1 MKIKNIILLFTAL
14 LVNTE
19 ASYSCSRF
27 TYTAPENTVI
37 TGRSMDWME
46 DLKSDIWAFPAGI
59 TKVGGKAQ
67 NSVKWKSKYGSV
79 IATAYNLA
87 TADGINS
94 KGLNAN
100 LLYLST
106 SDYGKNDPKHYNIS
120 VYNWAQFVLDNYATV
135 DEVVK
140 GLNQQ
145 QFNMLAPPLP
155 NGMIPTVHLAVTDPS
170 GDNAVFEYI
179 DGKLVTHHGK
189 QFTVMT
195 NEPAYDKQLALTD
208 YWKKLKGEFLPGT
221 GEPEDRFV
229 RASYYL
235 SAAVQTT
242 STQKS
247 VATIFSIIRNLSVPI
262 IAKTTD
268 RPNVASTIWRSVSD
282 LKNKIYFFEN
292 TDRPNIFWVDLNKLN
307 LSEGAPVKK
316 LPLTNNEI
324 YAGEVSRN
332 FVNSQAF
339 IAP

>member
-1 MKIKNIILLFTAL
+1 MKIRNLILLSMAL
-14 LVNTE
+14 LVNTS

-27 TYTAPENTVI
+27 TYTAPENIVV

-46 DLKSDIWAFPAGI
+46 DIKTDLWVLPAGLS
-59 TKVGGKAQ
+59 KVGGSAA

-106 SDYGKNDPKHYNIS
+106 SDYGKNDPKHSNIS
-120 VYNWAQFVLDNYATV
+120 VYSWAQFVLDNYANV

-189 QFTVMT
+189 QYTVMT

-221 GEPEDRFV
+221 GEPEDRFI
-229 RASYYL
+229 RASFYL
-235 SAAVQTT
+235 TAAVKAT
-242 STQKS
+242 SSQKS
-247 VATIFSIIRNLSVPI
+247 VATAFSIIRNSSVPI
-262 IAKTTD
+262 IEKTTD
-268 RPNVASTIWRSVSD
+268 RPNVASTIWRSVAD
-282 LKNKIYFFEN
+282 LKNKVYFFEN

-307 LSEGAPVKK
+307 LGEGAQVKK

-324 YAGEVSRN
+324 YAGEVSGH
-332 FVNSQAF
+332 FVNDKPF
-339 IAP
+339 TAP